1 MCPKNV
7 GALHMRAQYTQQNTV
22 VEEDDFFPEGVET
35 EEVPYF
41 LDNKMHSPPN
51 LGGMGVCI

>member
-41 LDNKMHSPPN
+41 LDNKMHSPQ
-51 LGGMGVCI
+51 I